1 MATKTDPD
9 VAGGANVDFNVKA
22 DSAIANRDVPALTQ
36 LAKDSIGTPQSTVLV
51 ELANKIKTSSEEF
64 NKLVDPI
71 NKTGG
76 VDTPQGRL
84 QIASTFETVADKPQ
98 WGTALLKYVMGD
110 KAGAVKQITGGDI
123 TKSITYDK
131 NGDQILETKNQLGE
145 PISYFHRGMGRDLTA
160 QEYNDL
166 KGGVSA
172 FADTLKGKLELE
184 TRSKANEIWLKDQEQ
199 ANRWFQTTQAHKPL
213 YVNIYETLKNAKT
226 DLPTDLYNKVIGS
239 VTQNNS
245 QASTKSNST
254 SALDQLGDNL
264 RRGESV
270 TVNNKISA
278 ATGVPVGVVL
288 RGNAEQ
294 ATSSDNKYSVDLNKL
309 RQKQTTENIGSEAA
323 QSSSATIQSIN
334 EAERLKQ
341 LDPVMAQKLRKIIGD
356 SNQIGRETMDFVDKY
371 GKPAFI
377 SLPTSASFV
386 DKQAQ
391 IMAQSLQGLQN
402 ATQMENYIK
411 YMRYAKD
418 GYDKTNTVPMPGEV
432 GTRFTLQPISQD
444 TRRVFAEEINKVMN
458 GEFQARQPKPEQQ
471 KTEQQKAPAQ
481 QAAKPNAPVAPPK
494 ETTPKGVPSGSVAVG
509 WSKSGQRV
517 YKAPDGSLHTED

>member
-1 MATKTDPD
+1 MATITDPD
-9 VAGGANVDFNVKA
+9 IAGGANVDFNVKA

-36 LAKDSIGTPQSTVLV
+36 LAKDSIGTPQSGVLI
-51 ELANKIKTSSEEF
+51 ELANKIKSSSEEF

-71 NKTGG
+71 NKSGG
-76 VDTPQGRL
+76 FGTPKGNL
-84 QIASTFETVADKPQ
+84 QIATTFETVADKPQ

-145 PISYFHRGMGRDLTA
+145 PISYYHRGMGRDLTA

-184 TRSKANEIWLKDQEQ
+184 TRTKANEIWLKDQQQ
-199 ANRWFQTTQAHKPL
+199 ANQWFQTSQAHKPL
-213 YVNIYETLKNAKT
+213 YVNIYNTLKTAKT

-245 QASTKSNST
+245 QASTRSNST

-264 RRGESV
+264 SRGESV
-270 TVNNKISA
+270 TVNDKLSA
-278 ATGVPVGVVL
+278 ATGIPVGVVL
-288 RGNAEQ
+288 RGSADR
-294 ATSSDNKYSVDLNKL
+294 ATSTDNKYNIDINKL
-309 RQKQTTENIGSEAA
+309 KQRQTTENIGSEAA
-323 QSSSATIQSIN
+323 KSSSATIQSIN

-341 LDPVMAQKLRKIIGD
+341 LDPVMAQKLRKVIED
-356 SNQIGRETMDFVDKY
+356 SNQIGRETMDFVEKY

-391 IMAQSLQGLQN
+391 MMAQSLQGLHN

-411 YMRYAKD
+411 YLRYAKD
-418 GYDKTNTVPMPGEV
+418 GYDKTNTVPAPGEV
-432 GTRFTLQPISQD
+432 GTNFTMQPISKE
-444 TRRVFAEEINKVMN
+444 TRRVFSEEINNVMN
-458 GEFQARQPKPEQQ
+458 GEYQARQPKP
-471 KTEQQKAPAQ
+471 TQQKAPAS
-481 QAAKPNAPVAPPK
+481 QATKPSAPVAPPK
-494 ETTPKGVPSGSVAVG
+494 KAAPKGVPSGSVAVG

>member
-1 MATKTDPD
+1 MATTTTTDPD

-36 LAKDSIGTPQSTVLV
+36 LAKDSIGTPQSGVLV
-51 ELANKIKTSSEEF
+51 ELAKKIQTSSDEF

-71 NKTGG
+71 NKAGG
-76 VDTPQGRL
+76 AATPQGRQ
-84 QIASTFETVADKPQ
+84 QIATTFETVADNPQ
-98 WGTALLKYVMGD
+98 WGTALLKFVLGD

-145 PISYFHRGMGRDLTA
+145 PISYFHRGMGRNLTA

-172 FADTLKGKLELE
+172 FADTLKGKLEFE
-184 TRSKANEIWLKDQEQ
+184 TRGEANKVWLKDQEQ
-199 ANRWFQTTQAHKPL
+199 GNRWFQISQAHKPI
-213 YVNIYETLKNAKT
+213 YANSYETLKTAKT
-226 DLPTDLYNKVIGS
+226 DIPTDLYNKIIGS

-254 SALDQLGDNL
+254 STLNQLGDDL
-264 RRGESV
+264 SRGESV

-278 ATGVPVGVVL
+278 ATGIPIGVVL
-288 RGNAEQ
+288 RGSADNAV
-294 ATSSDNKYSVDLNKL
+294 SNDNKYNISINKL
-309 RQKQTTENIGSEAA
+309 KQKQTTENIGSEAA

-341 LDPVMAQKLRKIIGD
+341 LDPVMAQKLRKVIED
-356 SNQIGRETMDFVDKY
+356 SNQIGRETMEFVDKY

-391 IMAQSLQGLQN
+391 MMAQSLQGLHN

-411 YMRYAKD
+411 YLRYAKD

-432 GTRFTLQPISQD
+432 GTNFTMQPISKD
-444 TRRVFAEEINKVMN
+444 TRRVFSEEINKVMG
-458 GEFQARQPKPEQQ
+458 GEFQASQRKPDQPKTDQQ
-471 KTEQQKAPAQ
+471 PVSQED
-481 QAAKPNAPVAPPK
+481 KPKEAVAPPK
-494 ETTPKGVPSGSVAVG
+494 KAIPKGVPAGSVAVG

-517 YKAPDGSLHTED
+517 YKAPDNSLHTGD

>member
-1 MATKTDPD
+1 MATTTDPD

-36 LAKDSIGTPQSTVLV
+36 LAKDSIGTPQSGVLV
-51 ELANKIKTSSEEF
+51 ELANKIKSSSDEF

-76 VDTPQGRL
+76 VATPQGRQ
-84 QIASTFETVADKPQ
+84 QIATTFETVADKPQ
-98 WGTALLKYVMGD
+98 WGTALLKYVLGD

-172 FADTLKGKLELE
+172 FADTLKGKLEFD

-199 ANRWFQTTQAHKPL
+199 ANKWFQASQAHKPL
-213 YVNIYETLKNAKT
+213 YLNIYNTLKSAKT
-226 DLPTDLYNKVIGS
+226 DLPSDLYNKVIGS

-245 QASTKSNST
+245 QASTKSNSV

-264 RRGESV
+264 SRGESV

-278 ATGVPVGVVL
+278 ATGIPVGVIL
-288 RGNAEQ
+288 RGTADR
-294 ATSSDNKYSVDLNKL
+294 AMSTDNKYNIDINKL
-309 RQKQTTENIGSEAA
+309 KQKQTTENIGLEASK
-323 QSSSATIQSIN
+323 SSSATIQSIN

-341 LDPVMAQKLRKIIGD
+341 LDPTMAQKLRKVIED
-356 SNQIGRETMDFVDKY
+356 SNQIGRETMDFVDKF

-377 SLPTSASFV
+377 SLPTSASFA

-391 IMAQSLQGLQN
+391 MMAQSLQGLHN

-411 YMRYAKD
+411 YLRYAKD
-418 GYDKTNTVPMPGEV
+418 GYEKTNTVPMPGEV
-432 GTRFTLQPISQD
+432 GTNFTMQPISKD
-444 TRRVFAEEINKVMN
+444 TRKVFSEEIDNVMK
-458 GEFQARQPKPEQQ
+458 GSYQATQSKPEQQ
-471 KTEQQKAPAQ
+471 KASTKQS
-481 QAAKPNAPVAPPK
+481 AKPAAPVAPPK
-494 ETTPKGVPSGSVAVG
+494 EATPKGVPSGSVAVG

-517 YKAPDGSLHTED
+517 FKAPDGSLHTED

>member
-1 MATKTDPD
+1 MATVTDPD
-9 VAGGANVDFNVKA
+9 IAGGANVDFNVKA

-36 LAKDSIGTPQSTVLV
+36 LAKDSIGTPQSGVLV
-51 ELANKIKTSSEEF
+51 ELANKIKTTSDEF

-76 VDTPQGRL
+76 TNTPEGR
-84 QIASTFETVADKPQ
+84 QKIATTFETVADKPE
-98 WGTALLKYVMGD
+98 WGTALLKYVLGD

-145 PISYFHRGMGRDLTA
+145 PISYFHRGMGRDLSA

-184 TRSKANEIWLKDQEQ
+184 TRTKANEIWLKDQQQ
-199 ANRWFQTTQAHKPL
+199 ANQWFQTSQAHKPL
-213 YVNIYETLKNAKT
+213 YVNIYNTLKTAKT
-226 DLPTDLYNKVIGS
+226 DLPADLYNKVIGS

-245 QASTKSNST
+245 QASTKSNSI
-254 SALDQLGDNL
+254 SALDQLGDDL
-264 RRGESV
+264 SRGESV
-270 TVNNKISA
+270 TVTNKISA
-278 ATGVPVGVVL
+278 ATGIPVGVVL
-288 RGNAEQ
+288 RGSADNAK
-294 ATSSDNKYSVDLNKL
+294 SSDNKYNISINKL
-309 RQKQTTENIGSEAA
+309 KQKQTTENIGSEATKSA
-323 QSSSATIQSIN
+323 SATIQSIN

-341 LDPVMAQKLRKIIGD
+341 LDPVMAQKLRKVIED

-391 IMAQSLQGLQN
+391 MMAQSLQGLHN

-411 YMRYAKD
+411 YLRYAKD

-432 GTRFTLQPISQD
+432 GANFTMQPISRE
-444 TRRVFAEEINKVMN
+444 TRKVFSDEINNVMG
-458 GEFQARQPKPEQQ
+458 GEYQATQSKPA
-471 KTEQQKAPAQ
+471 QQKAPAKQ
-481 QAAKPNAPVAPPK
+481 TAKPSEPVEPPK
-494 ETTPKGVPSGSVAVG
+494 EALPKGVPKGSTPFG
-509 WSKSGQRV
+509 WTPNGKRV
-517 YKAPDGSLHTED
+517 YKAPDGSKHTED